1 MISSESAVVSAIALV
16 VLSGCFV
23 LVRFVARLAFVKH
36 VGPDDILI
44 VLAWAAAVALAIVT
58 HQQRQH
64 DDSST
69 SSSTEEQNS
78 MTRLLRQLW
87 ASNFTYDFAVLLLKD
102 SLLLQY
108 LRFSIDTG
116 YRRACW
122 ALGAIVTAY
131 GVAALFVG
139 IFSCRPVA
147 FSWDNDVSSGRCI
160 NFLAFW
166 LFNASFNSAT
176 DIIVFCLP
184 VPVLRALQL
193 PKHQMGMLSSIFV
206 LGAFVCIA
214 SVVRL
219 TAVYSATFSNQNNPS
234 IAIWSTVEVNI
245 GIICACLPSFR
256 HPLVQ
261 LWPRILDVKRRLTSV
276 HHVPRTSTAL
286 TEETHGTEKT
296 TVSFDLR
303 PCTSTS
309 EAGSSRYSRTT
320 WHQSDEEA
328 ATPQSTPSPPASN
341 LELEPSW
348 PSIATAVE
356 SPNDDR
362 DINNNKALPLP
373 PLPSIPAPVARPSGP
388 RPDPPTARPQI
399 HRSRSYY
406 LRDPSG
412 WRFRFQLGSIPEADS
427 QRGSQLSLSLASP
440 NSKSKSRSPSKSPSK
455 TPPPQLLLQAA
466 PPISPPTHPSSR
478 SAGNSSYDGDKSY
491 RKIAPWSAQPPP
503 GDRGAPPKSPGSST
517 YSYEILGGPK
527 ALAAASS
534 SAPPTAMDRCRVSLI
549 PSLSSLSPTKSKR
562 EDARRE
568 RERTRRKERERE
580 REDDRLQERERQ
592 RRLGERPRGPREMSE
607 RGTGALSYVATSEYS
622 IQPL

>member
-1 MISSESAVVSAIALV
+1 L
-16 VLSGCFV
+16 LST
-23 LVRFVARLAFVKH
+23 L
-36 VGPDDILI
+36 
-44 VLAWAAAVALAIVT
+44 
-58 HQQRQH
+58 
-64 DDSST
+64 
-69 SSSTEEQNS
+69 
-78 MTRLLRQLW
+78 
-87 ASNFTYDFAVLLLKD
+87 
-102 SLLLQY
+102 
-108 LRFSIDTG
+108 FS
-116 YRRACW
+116 
-122 ALGAIVTAY
+122 
-131 GVAALFVG
+131 
-139 IFSCRPVA
+139 
-147 FSWDNDVSSGRCI
+147 
-160 NFLAFW
+160 
-166 LFNASFNSAT
+166 
-176 DIIVFCLP
+176 
-184 VPVLRALQL
+184 
-193 PKHQMGMLSSIFV
+193 
-206 LGAFVCIA
+206 VCIA

-219 TAVYSATFSNQNNPS
+219 TAVYSATFNHHNDPS
-234 IAIWSTVEVNI
+234 IAIWSTVEVNV
-245 GIICACLPSFR
+245 GIICACLPSLR

-261 LWPRILDVKRRLTSV
+261 LWPRILNVKRRFNSV
-276 HHVPRTSTAL
+276 HHVPRTSTLL
-286 TEETHGTEKT
+286 TEETHATEKT
-296 TVSFDLR
+296 AVSFDLR

-320 WHQSDEEA
+320 WHQSDEE
-328 ATPQSTPSPPASN
+328 TVTTQSTPSPPASN
-341 LELEPSW
+341 LELGPSW

-356 SPNDDR
+356 SPNKDED
-362 DINNNKALPLP
+362 NNNKALPLP

-388 RPDPPTARPQI
+388 RPDPPPARPQI

-427 QRGSQLSLSLASP
+427 QRGSELSLSLASP
-440 NSKSKSRSPSKSPSK
+440 DSKSKSRSPSRSPSK
-455 TPPPQLLLQAA
+455 SPPPQLLLQAA
-466 PPISPPTHPSSR
+466 PPISPPVHPSSR

-534 SAPPTAMDRCRVSLI
+534 SASPTAMDRCRASL

-592 RRLGERPRGPREMSE
+592 RRLGERPKGPREMSE
-607 RGTGALSYVATSEYS
+607 RGAGALSYVATSEYS

>member
-1 MISSESAVVSAIALV
+1 
-16 VLSGCFV
+16 
-23 LVRFVARLAFVKH
+23 
-36 VGPDDILI
+36 
-44 VLAWAAAVALAIVT
+44 
-58 HQQRQH
+58 
-64 DDSST
+64 
-69 SSSTEEQNS
+69 
-78 MTRLLRQLW
+78 MTTLLRQLW

-131 GVAALFVG
+131 GITALFVG
-139 IFSCRPVA
+139 IFSCRPIA
-147 FSWDNDVSSGRCI
+147 FSWDDHISSGRCI

-193 PKHQMGMLSSIFV
+193 PKHQMGLLSSIFV
-206 LGAFVCIA
+206 LGALYVPSLSPSTQVHMLSILFSVCIA

-219 TAVYSATFSNQNNPS
+219 TAVYSATFHHQNDPS

-256 HPLVQ
+256 HPLAQ
-261 LWPRILDVKRRLTSV
+261 LWPRILDVKRRLNSGPQA
-276 HHVPRTSTAL
+276 PRTSITL
-286 TEETHGTEKT
+286 TEETHATEKT
-296 TVSFDLR
+296 LESFDLR

-320 WHQSDEEA
+320 WHQTDEEA
-328 ATPQSTPSPPASN
+328 VTPQHTPSPPISN

-356 SPNDDR
+356 TPDDK
-362 DINNNKALPLP
+362 DNNKPLPLP
-373 PLPSIPAPVARPSGP
+373 PLPSIPAPTARPSGP
-388 RPDPPTARPQI
+388 RPDAPSRPQI

-406 LRDPSG
+406 LRDPSS

-427 QRGSQLSLSLASP
+427 QRESLASP
-440 NSKSKSRSPSKSPSK
+440 SLASPKSRSPPKSPSK
-455 TPPPQLLLQAA
+455 SPQLLLQAA
-466 PPISPPTHPSSR
+466 PPISPAAHPSSR
-478 SAGNSSYDGDKSY
+478 SAGNTSYDGDKSY
-491 RKIAPWSAQPPP
+491 RKIAPWSAQSSP
-503 GDRGAPPKSPGSST
+503 GGAPPSPGSST

-527 ALAAASS
+527 ALAAS
-534 SAPPTAMDRCRVSLI
+534 PTAMDRCRGL
-549 PSLSSLSPTKSKR
+549 SLSLSLSPTKSKR

-568 RERTRRKERERE
+568 RERTRRKARERE
-580 REDDRLQERERQ
+580 REDERLREREQQ
-592 RRLGERPRGPREMSE
+592 RRQGERPKGPREMSE
-607 RGTGALSYVATSEYS
+607 RGALSYVATSEYS